1 MSEATRTTAWRWATV
16 LLILIALVGAVDAQR
31 EFPFTHERGRS
42 TAEFQDGKLHVVA
55 AYDYS
60 QRNHDSRWLLIQIG
74 ASSVRPMVIR
84 RDWIALRTA
93 DDSEFA
99 LATQRRV
106 GEETVRI
113 QQLLQNAAASRHDVV
128 SYFNQ
133 RDRPENIQLFTLPFR
148 GVVHDDFVVDNDHV
162 TTGDL
167 FFEAPRGR
175 WESGTYSLVVR
186 HEDGKAELPINLR

>member
-1 MSEATRTTAWRWATV
+1 MSETHHTSAWSWVTA
-16 LLILIALVGAVDAQR
+16 LLALGALVVTVGAQA
-31 EFPFTHERGRS
+31 EFPFTKSLGRS
-42 TAEFQDGKLHVVA
+42 SAEFRDGKVHIVA

-60 QRNHDSRWLLIQIG
+60 QRHHDSRWLLIQVA
-74 ASSVRPMVIR
+74 ASSERPTAIQ

-106 GEETVRI
+106 GEETVPI
-113 QQLLQNAAASRHDVV
+113 KQLLQNAATSRHDVV
-128 SYFNQ
+128 SYFTQ
-133 RDRPENIQLFTLPFR
+133 RDRPENIQLFTLPF
-148 GVVHDDFVVDNDHV
+148 GTVVHDSFVVDNDHV

-186 HEDGKAELPINLR
+186 HEDGKAALPIKLE